1 MVLPIPITTG
11 SSANVPTSDAKSSNF
26 PPYSACINGRAN
38 TFMNPA
44 KPPVTASHPNQ
55 HPSPNRTTPPRRPL
69 STRQNLSAF
78 RAPMT
83 ATTIPRKTRST
94 PLKIAPPGPVCAAYK
109 TFAVQT
115 KPSAEFRK
123 PAPVPER
130 CAKPTQ
136 AQSKTAS
143 PTKAS
148 APPPLQA
155 PAEDCCATT
164 ARHKPENAGDTAPN
178 HKSYTLR
185 EPPHCATRPEM

>member
-1 MVLPIPITTG
+1 
-11 SSANVPTSDAKSSNF
+11 
-26 PPYSACINGRAN
+26 
-38 TFMNPA
+38 
-44 KPPVTASHPNQ
+44 
-55 HPSPNRTTPPRRPL
+55 
-69 STRQNLSAF
+69 
-78 RAPMT
+78 MT

-94 PLKIAPPGPVCAAYK
+94 PLKISPPGPVCAAYK

-130 CAKPTQ
+130 CAKPAQ

-143 PTKAS
+143 PTTAS
-148 APPPLQA
+148 ALPPLQA

-164 ARHKPENAGDTAPN
+164 ARHKPENSGDTAPN

-185 EPPHCATRPEM
+185 EPPHCATRPEMRTPNRTMRLFLTLPSFACGPPPHSQHTSRPR